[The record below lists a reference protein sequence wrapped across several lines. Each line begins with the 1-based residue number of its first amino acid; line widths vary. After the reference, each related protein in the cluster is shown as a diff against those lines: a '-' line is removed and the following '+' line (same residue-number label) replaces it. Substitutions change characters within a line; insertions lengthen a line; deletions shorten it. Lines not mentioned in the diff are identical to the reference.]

1 MSFESFVGARY
12 LRAKRKQKFISV
24 VTLIAVVG
32 VALGVMALVVAVAI
46 NAGVQQDLQR
56 HLLSAVSH
64 INLLEKERG
73 FGIEDWPEFVKR
85 FDGVDHVVAAAP
97 ALYGEVMITGPM
109 RGRASVLKGIDPAA
123 ELRVGALLGQLTEG
137 SVEDL
142 ARADGPPGII
152 LGQKLA
158 EEIGA
163 VLHSVVTVVSPQ
175 GEMTPFGVIPGY
187 KRFRVAGIFHSGFYE
202 YNHHWAFA
210 TIKPVQQSLALAN
223 VINAVEFK
231 LDDLHLAPEV
241 GAEIEQIAGNRFAAT
256 TWMERNRDIFN
267 ALQVE
272 KLVTTITI
280 GLIMLVAALN
290 ILTSL
295 VMIVMEKNRDIAVLM
310 SMGARRQQIRKIFV
324 YQGLAIGTVGTAIGL
339 VAGQILCR
347 VSDAYRLIPLD
358 SEIYGLS
365 YVPFAANP
373 LDAVLIGIAAIALSY
388 VTTLYPA
395 GAAARVA
402 PVEVLRYE

>member
-1 MSFESFVGARY
+1 MSFESFVGTRY

-46 NAGVQQDLQR
+46 NTGVQQDLQR

-73 FGIEDWPEFVKR
+73 FGIEDWPEFVTR
-85 FDGVDHVVAAAP
+85 FEDVDHVLAAAP

-137 SVEDL
+137 SIEDL

-152 LGQKLA
+152 LGEKLA
-158 EEIGA
+158 QEIGA

-175 GEMTPFGVIPGY
+175 GDITPYGVIPGY

-231 LDDLHLAPEV
+231 LDDLHLAAEV
-241 GAEIEQIAGNRFAAT
+241 GAEIEEIAGNRFAAT

-358 SEIYGLS
+358 AEIYGLS
-365 YVPFAANP
+365 YVPFAAHP

-395 GAAARVA
+395 GAAARIA

>member
-1 MSFESFVGARY
+1 MSFESFVGGRY

-32 VALGVMALVVAVAI
+32 IALGVMALVVAVAI
-46 NAGVQQDLQR
+46 NVGVQQDLQR
-56 HLLSAVSH
+56 HLLGAVSH

-109 RGRASVLKGIDPAA
+109 RGRASVLKGIDPQA

-137 SVEDL
+137 SVEGL

-210 TIKPVQQSLALAN
+210 TIEAVQQSLALAN

-241 GAEIEQIAGNRFAAT
+241 GAEIEKIAGDRFAAT
-256 TWMERNRDIFN
+256 NWMERNRDIFN

-272 KLVTTITI
+272 KLVTTVTI

-310 SMGARRQQIRKIFV
+310 SMGARRHQIRKIFV
-324 YQGLAIGTVGTAIGL
+324 YQGLAIGTVGTVIGL

-358 SEIYGLS
+358 AEIYGLS

>member
-46 NAGVQQDLQR
+46 NVGVQQDLQH
-56 HLLSAVSH
+56 HLLGAVSH

-85 FDGVDHVVAAAP
+85 FEGVDHVVAAAP

-109 RGRASVLKGIDPAA
+109 RGRASVLKGIDPEA

-231 LDDLHLAPEV
+231 LDDLHLAAEV
-241 GAEIEQIAGNRFAAT
+241 GAEIEEIAGDRFAAT
-256 TWMERNRDIFN
+256 NWMERNRDIFN

-324 YQGLAIGTVGTAIGL
+324 YQGLAIGTVGTVIGL

-358 SEIYGLS
+358 AEIYGLS

-402 PVEVLRYE
+402 PIEVLRYE

>member
-1 MSFESFVGARY
+1 MSFESFVGTRY

-46 NAGVQQDLQR
+46 NTGVQQDLQR

-73 FGIEDWPEFVKR
+73 FGIEDWPEFVTR
-85 FDGVDHVVAAAP
+85 FEDVDPVLAAAP

-137 SVEDL
+137 SIEDL

-152 LGQKLA
+152 LGEKLA
-158 EEIGA
+158 QEIGA

-175 GEMTPFGVIPGY
+175 GDITPYGVIPGY

-231 LDDLHLAPEV
+231 LDDLHLAAEV
-241 GAEIEQIAGNRFAAT
+241 GAEIEEIAGNRFAAT

-358 SEIYGLS
+358 AEIYGLS
-365 YVPFAANP
+365 YVPFAAHP

-395 GAAARVA
+395 GAAARIA

>member
-1 MSFESFVGARY
+1 MSFESFVGTRY

-46 NAGVQQDLQR
+46 NTGVQQDLQR

-73 FGIEDWPEFVKR
+73 FGIEDWPEFVTR
-85 FDGVDHVVAAAP
+85 FEDVDPVLAAAP

-137 SVEDL
+137 SIEDL

-152 LGQKLA
+152 LGEKLA
-158 EEIGA
+158 QEIGA

-175 GEMTPFGVIPGY
+175 GDITPYGVIPGY

-231 LDDLHLAPEV
+231 LDDLHLAAEV
-241 GAEIEQIAGNRFAAT
+241 GAEIEEIAGNRFAAT

-358 SEIYGLS
+358 AEIYGLS

-395 GAAARVA
+395 GAAARIA

>member
-1 MSFESFVGARY
+1 MPFESFVGKRY
-12 LRAKRKQKFISV
+12 LREKRKQKFISV
-24 VTLIAVVG
+24 VTLIAIIG

-46 NAGVQQDLQR
+46 NSGVQRDLQH

-73 FGIEDWPEFVKR
+73 FGIENWPEFVSSFK
-85 FDGVDHVVAAAP
+85 GLDHVVAAAP
-97 ALYGEVMITGPM
+97 ALYGEVMITGPT
-109 RGRASVLKGIDPAA
+109 RGRASVLKGIDPHA
-123 ELRVGALLGQLTEG
+123 ELQIGILLSELSEG
-137 SVEDL
+137 SIDDL
-142 ARADGPPGII
+142 ESNKGTPGII

-163 VLHSVVTVVSPQ
+163 VLHSIVTVVSPQ
-175 GEMTPFGVIPGY
+175 GDITPYGIIPGY
-187 KRFRVAGIFHSGFYE
+187 KRFRVVGIFKSGFYE

-210 TIKPVQQSLALAN
+210 SIRPVQQSLALGN

-231 LDDLHLAPEV
+231 LDNLHLAPQV
-241 GAEIEQIAGNRFAAT
+241 AKNIEKISGERFAAT

-295 VMIVMEKNRDIAVLM
+295 VMMVMEKKRDIAVLM
-310 SMGARRQQIRKIFV
+310 SMGATKQQIRKIFI
-324 YQGLAIGTVGTAIGL
+324 YQGLMIGAIGTCIGIIMGYPL
-339 VAGQILCR
+339 CHILN
-347 VSDAYRLIPLD
+347 SYRLIPLD
-358 SEIYGLS
+358 AEIYGLS
-365 YVPFAANP
+365 YVPFLANP
-373 LDAVLIGIAAIALSY
+373 VDAILIGFSAIALSY
-388 VTTLYPA
+388 ATTLYPA
-395 GAAARVA
+395 GAATQVT
-402 PVEVLRYE
+402 PVEILRYE

>member
-1 MSFESFVGARY
+1 MAFEFFVGARY

-24 VTLIAVVG
+24 VTAIAVVG
-32 VALGVMALVVAVAI
+32 IALGVMALVVAVAI

-56 HLLSAVSH
+56 HLLGAVSH
-64 INLLEKERG
+64 ISLLEKERG
-73 FGIEDWPEFVKR
+73 FGIEDWPEFVER
-85 FDGVDHVVAAAP
+85 FQGIEHVAAAAP
-97 ALYGEVMITGPM
+97 ALYGEVMITGPL
-109 RGRASVLKGIDPAA
+109 RGRASVLKGIDPQA
-123 ELRVGALLGQLTEG
+123 ERRVGALLDQLVEG
-137 SVEDL
+137 SSGGL
-142 ARADGPPGII
+142 AADEGLPGMI

-210 TIKPVQQSLALAN
+210 GIEPVQQALALGN

-231 LDDLHLAPEV
+231 LDDLLLAAQV
-241 GAEIEQIAGNRFAAT
+241 GAEIEEKAGNRFAAT
-256 TWMERNRDIFN
+256 NWMERHRDIFN
-267 ALQVE
+267 ALEVE

-295 VMIVMEKNRDIAVLM
+295 VMIVMEKNRDIAILM
-310 SMGARRQQIRKIFV
+310 SMGARKQQIRKIFV
-324 YQGLAIGTVGTAIGL
+324 WQGLAIGTVGTAIGL
-339 VAGQILCR
+339 AAGQILCR
-347 VSDAYRLIPLD
+347 LLDAYRLIPLNA
-358 SEIYGLS
+358 EIYGLS
-365 YVPFAANP
+365 YVPFSAHP
-373 LDAVLIGIAAIALSY
+373 LDAVLIGLAAIALSF

-395 GAAARVA
+395 GAAARIA

>member
-24 VTLIAVVG
+24 VTLIAVIG

-46 NAGVQQDLQR
+46 NVGVQQDLQR
-56 HLLSAVSH
+56 HLLGAVSH
-64 INLLEKERG
+64 INLLEKQRG

-85 FDGVDHVVAAAP
+85 FEDVDHVVAVAP
-97 ALYGEVMITGPM
+97 ALYGEVMITGPV
-109 RGRASVLKGIDPAA
+109 RGRASVLKGIDPEA

-137 SVEDL
+137 STDDL
-142 ARADGPPGII
+142 APDEGPPGII
-152 LGQKLA
+152 LGEKLA
-158 EEIGA
+158 QEIGA

-187 KRFRVAGIFHSGFYE
+187 KRFWVAGIFHSGFYE

-210 TIKPVQQSLALAN
+210 RIEAVQQSLALGN
-223 VINAVEFK
+223 VINAIEFK
-231 LDDLHLAPEV
+231 LDDLHLAAQV
-241 GAEIEQIAGNRFAAT
+241 GAEIEQVAGNRFAAT

-324 YQGLAIGTVGTAIGL
+324 YQGLAIGTVGTAAGL
-339 VAGQILCR
+339 VAGQILCG
-347 VSDAYRLIPLD
+347 VADAYRLIPLD
-358 SEIYGLS
+358 AEIYGLS

-395 GAAARVA
+395 GAAARIG

>member
-1 MSFESFVGARY
+1 MSFESFVGTRY

-46 NAGVQQDLQR
+46 NTGVQQDLQR

-73 FGIEDWPEFVKR
+73 FGIEDWPEFVTR
-85 FDGVDHVVAAAP
+85 FEDVDHVLAAAP

-137 SVEDL
+137 SIEDL

-152 LGQKLA
+152 LGEKLA
-158 EEIGA
+158 QEIGA

-175 GEMTPFGVIPGY
+175 GDITPYGVIPGY

-231 LDDLHLAPEV
+231 LDDLHLAAEV
-241 GAEIEQIAGNRFAAT
+241 GAEIEEIAGNRFAAT

-358 SEIYGLS
+358 AEIYGLS

-395 GAAARVA
+395 GAAARIA